1 MNVDDEDITPGG
13 VLRTSQPSTTESRT
27 CVTGFIHVIKLRQLW
42 SKISNDLYPN
52 TFRSSGQ
59 DYLHHM
65 ALVKSLRQEV
75 DEWRAGAPDEL
86 RTSTGSPLS
95 VFESSNWF
103 HIAYDYSILLLYRAQ
118 ITSPLVTVQDPE
130 VSASADAAF
139 RDCADSARDIC
150 LRYRRLYQ
158 TRERRIQFTWGSLH
172 ILFLAGL
179 TFIYCLW
186 RSQRLRQSTPQNVV
200 INTCMACNTLL
211 VIIAER
217 WSHASSYRDIF
228 ESLSERTINMMSGG
242 HFAAQSDDAAGSSS
256 IQAADLLAP
265 PASDRTLNPAPS
277 FDWISGDQTYPAPM
291 NLDSRGLQDWIM
303 DLDCMPSPGNPQWFT
318 QELLNGMGDI
328 PDSFSFNL
336 GQTG

>member
-13 VLRTSQPSTTESRT
+13 FMGPPQSSSTESRT

-42 SKISNDLYPN
+42 SKISDNLYPN

-59 DYLHHM
+59 EYLHHM

-75 DEWRAGAPDEL
+75 DEWRAGSPTPDEL
-86 RTSTGSPLS
+86 CTSNGSPLS

-118 ITSPLVTVQDPE
+118 ITSPLATGVQDPE

-139 RDCADSARDIC
+139 RDCVDSARDIC
-150 LRYRRLYQ
+150 IRYRRLYQ
-158 TRERRIQFTWGSLH
+158 TRDRRIQFTWGSLH

-186 RSQRLRQSTPQNVV
+186 RSERLRQSTPQHIV
-200 INTCMACNTLL
+200 ISTCMACNTLL

-217 WSHASSYRDIF
+217 WSQASSYRDIF
-228 ESLSERTINMMSGG
+228 ESLSERTINMMSGNQ
-242 HFAAQSDDAAGSSS
+242 FAAQTGDAAGSSS
-256 IQAADLLAP
+256 LQVADLLEP
-265 PASDRTLNPAPS
+265 TASDTTLNPGIS
-277 FDWISGDQTYPAPM
+277 FGWMSGDQNYPAPM
-291 NLDSRGLQDWIM
+291 NLDARGLQEWIM
-303 DLDCMPSPGNPQWFT
+303 DLDCMPSADDPHWFT
-318 QELLNGMGDI
+318 QDLLNGMSD
-328 PDSFSFNL
+328 PPNNFAFNF
-336 GQTG
+336 Q